1 MFSVGRG
8 KNSRSS
14 RRRKD
19 RVRVSDSLE
28 RLSPDEDIFTGDI
41 NFIGELFFLLF
52 FYVFFFCLFWIF
64 CFCISEKRRI
74 TFRTGERPICLG
86 ETCPDVYSDCNKYNA
101 ISVNAGE
108 GGDWIEILVN
118 FLFFWSFLYS

>member
-52 FYVFFFCLFWIF
+52 FMFFFF
-64 CFCISEKRRI
+64 
-74 TFRTGERPICLG
+74 
-86 ETCPDVYSDCNKYNA
+86 VYF
-101 ISVNAGE
+101 G
-108 GGDWIEILVN
+108 
-118 FLFFWSFLYS
+118 FFVFVFQRNEE